1 MRSIKMRFTHLS
13 LDVELD
19 AFRLILLNAFN
30 HFILMLVVEVA
41 ELFRS
46 LTGSTFSKIR
56 SRSLESI
63 RAICEENEEWSVG
76 LEKFFAEILPVLN
89 VHGKFEV
96 LISVLQ
102 LFQFEC
108 QRNPQSCKRSK
119 ATN

>member
-1 MRSIKMRFTHLS
+1 MRFTHLS

-63 RAICEENEEWSVG
+63 RAICEENGEWSVG
-76 LEKFFAEILPVLN
+76 LEKFSLKFFFWFLN
-89 VHGKFEV
+89 VHGKLEV

-108 QRNPQSCKRSK
+108 QRNAQSCKRSK